1 MSYFYG
7 KTAAALYA
15 TSRSCNYANIIDNNG
30 SVVENK
36 DGTVS
41 VYTSTGSPFAL
52 NKYCCE
58 LIKVGYTFNLNTQKC
73 MWSTI
78 VPTIAAQSI
87 QTTTPCSLDS
97 FKLTLNPNGNNGSLF
112 YIGNGGDG
120 VQSNEKCSLNIE
132 FDYLIKVS
140 CESLTSILNGGA
152 VAKPMATTTIQTTQL
167 LSDTQ
172 NVQCEALAKKI
183 AALKQ
188 TISTTSYSIT
198 CTQDVPPTPQVVTQ
212 TALQPFNRSAFGL
225 YEFDLADYITETLC
239 LTDSGLNEWSK
250 ILGSRNNAFLAG
262 DPNSYTCTDFN
273 KLKEK
278 NTTTLAAGNP
288 ELYFICTTPFGTKT
302 KLMNQ
307 LKQLESQYT
316 GCLKASTVTTTT
328 LAAQQTVVATS
339 ETTCGTPID
348 TLENLDIS
356 VTLDYIDSTQN
367 LVTVA
372 TYPLL
377 SQIGTGNL
385 YTYLTNNEE
394 SGFLVC
400 GEPNSGEIANGI
412 TGCTPLYLDSTS
424 ANNVFSCSGLIT
436 NILDGLFLES
446 NLDKPTFDSLL
457 NKNALASKWLRYNV
471 VVSDEAILAQIAN
484 KNIKITIKVNSS
496 CGEFCI
502 LLDNIQL
509 NKVCAM
515 VSENNMFIS
524 SSPGFELTRVIDNKK
539 SWVANTT
546 PENRPFSITNTL
558 STNAIRQTNYDVNDE
573 RLVINTKEID
583 LDIDIA
589 SAIETDVWCY
599 VYENPCLL
607 TATTVSDT
615 DCGCN
620 LLECYED
627 VFKIIPYAEAVDSGI
642 IPAPIDP
649 EDLMT
654 TARAVRNAFLK
665 SENELM
671 LATGPYLDIK
681 NGIYHPNPSEE
692 TMGTYLATRAAYRKA
707 LQEFNFAAG
716 GGFIEGLTV
725 DTEFTLNEM
734 TAYTYNNYTSYEEL
748 APQMF
753 NTKCGR
759 IFKRTNISEIS
770 QGFYE
775 NNGFLYFVETPE
787 KELKVFWAF
796 EDFAP
801 KNTTWID
808 ITSLVQEDYAVNW
821 DYTGVNNN
829 TPEKASYFCKL
840 IEPSN
845 YNAWIQMMYFHY
857 QNNNNASHNRWIN
870 PVEDSFF
877 IEWDSK
883 KNKCMTNMFKEVVP
897 EQFSMH
903 YPIISK
909 NFWKNYHGGSI
920 LTDDVAQ
927 CNVDIYL
934 RNSGSTACIN
944 CCSID
949 FTWPNVAEEI
959 ATRYRGYRDTILKTD
974 NEIKLTERTPL
985 FKVFV
990 IDPATNMVPDES
1002 SGYIPVKVTTTIRK
1016 GSRDGDIVFKEEYV
1030 KNDTSASCSLNGQ
1043 TSLRNLSVLVGI
1055 TDPNSA
1061 YWNPNV
1067 DTWNFINVCPS
1078 GDFGTLLSGNTS
1090 TLPLAG
1096 ASNNATDRNWE
1107 FDEDYYVHFD
1117 VVNNNTGYVYHVT
1130 NNDYNLKDRTL
1141 PIVCPTSASTQTFD
1155 INAALSTINTFKTTV
1170 LGQIQEDLDWALDAC
1185 VINCGCEPNCD
1196 EDLNTYITRIDFMDD
1211 LAAIPTAEEII
1222 SVGSGSR
1229 CGCDYTSTST
1239 VQQSYNDFLNTI
1251 VYDIGDLRNNVDD
1264 FNHSLSA
1271 YTASKNLG
1279 FCDNVLT
1286 QPDITLISGHTFPNN
1301 YFYKG
1306 NPYKIK
1312 GYTPCKASLLSGWT
1326 TNNVAVK
1333 LSAYTDDITYLKAV
1347 STVGD
1352 LPISGSAGNVIVVG
1366 TPSSYVGYAWDPTT
1380 NNWSTSFYNDMG
1392 NIFNDIENKRNTFT
1406 SAKEQLLLSMKP
1418 FTWAN
1423 NYLPLHSIRLWA
1435 LPEATYVSGSQILN
1449 SGGAFSPCPYKI
1461 TTETCN
1467 LLPYCGPYKHV
1478 YNNLC

>member
-7 KTAAALYA
+7 KTAAALYS
-15 TSRSCNYANIIDNNG
+15 TTRGCNYNNIIANNG

-41 VYTSTGSPFAL
+41 VFTSTGPLAL
-52 NKYCCE
+52 NKFCCE
-58 LIKVGYTFNLNTQKC
+58 VLKVGYTFNLNTQKC

-167 LSDTQ
+167 LSDAQ

-183 AALKQ
+183 SALKQ

-198 CTQDVPPTPQVVTQ
+198 CTQDVPSTPQVVTQ
-212 TALQPFNRSAFGL
+212 KALQPFTRTGFGL

-316 GCLKASTVTTTT
+316 GCLQASTVTTTT

-356 VTLDYIDSTQN
+356 VTLDYVDSTQN

-377 SQIGTGNL
+377 AQIGTGNL

-424 ANNVFSCSGLIT
+424 EDNVFSCSGLIT

-509 NKVCAM
+509 NKVCTM
-515 VSENNMFIS
+515 VSETNMFIS
-524 SSPGFELTRVIDNKK
+524 SSPGFDLTRVIDNKK

-589 SAIETDVWCY
+589 SAIETDVYCY

-607 TATTVSDT
+607 TGTTVSDT

-627 VFKIIPYAEAVDSGI
+627 VFNIISYSDAVDSGL
-642 IPAPIDP
+642 IPNPIDP
-649 EDLMT
+649 EDLFLYG
-654 TARAVRNAFLK
+654 RSVRDAWLK
-665 SENELM
+665 AWNELM

-681 NGIYHPNPSEE
+681 NGIYYPNPSPDVMEKYFI
-692 TMGTYLATRAAYRKA
+692 TQAAWRKA
-707 LQEFNFAAG
+707 LNEFNLASG

-725 DTEFTLNEM
+725 DEELNGNIRD
-734 TAYTYNNYTSYEEL
+734 AYVQNTYNNYENL

-759 IFKRTNISEIS
+759 IFKR
-770 QGFYE
+770 
-775 NNGFLYFVETPE
+775 NNQDGYMYFVETPE

-796 EDFAP
+796 EDFGP
-801 KNTTWID
+801 RNTTWID
-808 ITSLVQEDYAVNW
+808 LTSLVQEDYPSNLNW
-821 DYTGVNNN
+821 GGK
-829 TPEKASYFCKL
+829 TPEKASYFCNRMMP
-840 IEPSN
+840 IN
-845 YNAWIQMMYFHY
+845 YQTWIQMNSFHY
-857 QNNNNASHNRWIN
+857 QTDGNTSHDEWVN

-877 IEWDSK
+877 IEWDSVK
-883 KNKCMTNMFKEVVP
+883 GKCMTNMFKEVVP
-897 EQFSMH
+897 EQFSMQ
-903 YPIISK
+903 YPITSK
-909 NFWKNYHGGSI
+909 NFWYK
-920 LTDDVAQ
+920 LTEGDYTPTEAQ
-927 CNVDIYL
+927 CNLDIYF
-934 RNSGSTACIN
+934 RNSGSTACTS
-944 CCSID
+944 CCFID
-949 FTWPNVAEEI
+949 WTWPNIAGEI
-959 ATRYRGYRDTILKTD
+959 DGVYRAYRDSNLKLT
-974 NEIKLTERTPL
+974 NQIKLTEKTEQYNL
-985 FKVFV
+985 YI
-990 IDPATNMVPDES
+990 IDPTTNMIPDET
-1002 SGYIPVKVTTTIRK
+1002 SGYIPVKVTTTVRK
-1016 GSRDGDIVFKEEYV
+1016 GSHDGDIVFKEEYV
-1030 KNDTSASCSLNGQ
+1030 LNDSTSTCQYRSPSIYGLER
-1043 TSLRNLSVLVGI
+1043 LLVYVGI

-1061 YWNPNV
+1061 YWNPNAFV
-1067 DTWNFINVCPS
+1067 DDLINDCAATS
-1078 GDFGTLLSGNTS
+1078 EFGTLLSGNTS

-1096 ASNNATDRNWE
+1096 ASANGIDRNWR
-1107 FDEDYYVHFD
+1107 FDENYYVHYD
-1117 VVNNNTGYVYHVT
+1117 VVNNNTNEVYEVT
-1130 NNDYNLKDRTL
+1130 NNDYNLKDRVM
-1141 PIVCPTSASTQTFD
+1141 PIVCPTSASTQTLD
-1155 INAALSTINTFKTTV
+1155 INSALNSINTHKTKM
-1170 LGQIQEDLDWALDAC
+1170 LSNIQEDLDYALDAC
-1185 VINCGCEPNCD
+1185 IINCGCEPNCG
-1196 EDLNTYITRIDFMDD
+1196 EDLNTYLTLVDFMDD

-1229 CGCDYTSTST
+1229 CGCDYTSSST
-1239 VQQSYNDFLNTI
+1239 VQQSYNDFLSTI
-1251 VYDIGDLRNNVDD
+1251 VYDIYDLKTNIED
-1264 FNHSLSA
+1264 FNDSLSA
-1271 YTASKNLG
+1271 YTTSKNIG

-1301 YFYKG
+1301 YYYKG

-1347 STVGD
+1347 STVGA
-1352 LPISGSAGNVIVVG
+1352 LPVNGSAGNVIVVG
-1366 TPSSYVGYAWDPTT
+1366 TPSSYVGYAWDPTI

-1392 NIFNDIENKRNTFT
+1392 NIFNDIELKRKTFIN
-1406 SAKEQLLLSMKP
+1406 AKEQLLLSMKP
-1418 FTWAN
+1418 FTWSN

-1435 LPEATYVSGSQILN
+1435 LPEATYVSGQQIVN
-1449 SGGAFSPCPYKI
+1449 SGGIFSPCPYKI
-1461 TTETCN
+1461 TTETCD